1 MSKSNERGNSAKL
14 VKYKGKIM
22 NYMMKNKDRELAAL
36 YDEVFVYG
44 TSYKQ
49 LIIDGFTIDEINL
62 TLRKGGFENLRLRH
76 CIKLIRAAR
85 YENRFNS

>member
-1 MSKSNERGNSAKL
+1 MKRG
-14 VKYKGKIM
+14 KYKEKIM
-22 NYMMKNKDRELAAL
+22 INIMRSQDRELAAL

-62 TLRKGGFENLRLRH
+62 TLRKGGLENLRLRH

-85 YENRFNS
+85 YENN

>member
-1 MSKSNERGNSAKL
+1 MVFACRAMKRG
-14 VKYKGKIM
+14 KYKEKIM
-22 NYMMKNKDRELAAL
+22 INIMRSQDRELAAL

-62 TLRKGGFENLRLRH
+62 TLRKGGLENLRLRH

-85 YENRFNS
+85 YESN

>member
-1 MSKSNERGNSAKL
+1 MVFACRAIKRG
-14 VKYKGKIM
+14 KYKEKIM
-22 NYMMKNKDRELAAL
+22 INIMRSQDRELAAL

-62 TLRKGGFENLRLRH
+62 TLRKGGLENLRLRH

-85 YENRFNS
+85 YENN